1 MNYIAPWSVWH
12 GKPMITEIKFAL
24 GGAAMAD
31 MGVLVLGAM
40 QAVTPGVE
48 TFVGAGATGAATSL
62 AVLWAWKATTDK
74 RLEKIENDKAS
85 KDDLIPL
92 HEALR
97 EIKDD
102 VRYLVRAR
110 VAAKMDEQK

>member
-1 MNYIAPWSVWH
+1 MIASA
-12 GKPMITEIKFAL
+12 KIAMM
-24 GGAAMAD
+24 GAAAAD
-31 MGVLVLGAM
+31 AALVAIAAI
-40 QAVTPGVE
+40 QATPLPGLE
-48 TFVGAGATGAATSL
+48 TFGAAGVTGAATSL

-85 KDDLIPL
+85 KDDLKPL

-102 VRYLVRAR
+102 VRYLVRSNR
-110 VAAKMDEQK
+110 TTTGE

>member
-1 MNYIAPWSVWH
+1 MVTSF
-12 GKPMITEIKFAL
+12 KPMLI
-24 GGAAMAD
+24 GAALAD
-31 MGVLVLGAM
+31 GALLALAAI
-40 QAVTPGVE
+40 QATPLPGFE
-48 TFVGAGATGAATSL
+48 TFGAAGVTGAATSL

-85 KDDLIPL
+85 KDDLVPL

-102 VRYLVRAR
+102 VRYLVRSNR
-110 VAAKMDEQK
+110 TSTGE